1 MAADGGYL
9 RWRAAVDHQLN
20 EIYCIT
26 IEDAGFDEEYLD
38 CHWKLQESPADLLS
52 GSATNMTSTGGHRQF
67 EPYAA
72 EDV

>member
-9 RWRAAVDHQLN
+9 SWRAAVDHQLN

-38 CHWKLQESPADLLS
+38 CHWKLQESPADFVEWF
-52 GSATNMTSTGGHRQF
+52 GN
-67 EPYAA
+67 
-72 EDV
+72 